1 MFLLQ
6 ATEEFPQRPG
16 LDGGANP
23 AGSRGPPGQG
33 RGDRQGRRSLLV
45 RSKVGAPKRCRGS
58 KGRGVFLI
66 DFLGVSVILIPMRD
80 TLVIDVETKKAF
92 AEVGGEQNIR
102 ELGISIAGVYS
113 YARDAFFAYEEHEL
127 PELGKMLQ
135 EADHVIGFNIKHFDI
150 PVMEPYLGKTSFE
163 KIVVT
168 DLFEHVFN
176 SLGHRAGLGAL
187 AKATLGEGKSGH
199 GLEALQWFRE
209 GRVDEVKKYCLDDVR
224 LTRDL
229 YEYGKKHGH
238 VLFESNI
245 DGKTRSVPVAWGRE
259 IKKPL
264 RSVIEEA
271 LERRRRLAIEY
282 ISSEDSDGMG
292 FRKARLIDV
301 YAIRNNEIE
310 AYCHL
315 RRALRKFRIQRIVKA
330 ELTGDSYTIPRD
342 AQSVL
347 F

>member
-1 MFLLQ
+1 
-6 ATEEFPQRPG
+6 
-16 LDGGANP
+16 
-23 AGSRGPPGQG
+23 
-33 RGDRQGRRSLLV
+33 
-45 RSKVGAPKRCRGS
+45 
-58 KGRGVFLI
+58 
-66 DFLGVSVILIPMRD
+66 MRD
-80 TLVIDVETKKAF
+80 TLVIDIETKKAF
-92 AEVGGEQNIR
+92 AEVGGEQNIK
-102 ELGISIAGVYS
+102 ELGISVAGVYS
-113 YARDAFFAYEEHEL
+113 YAKDAFFALEEHEL
-127 PELGKMLQ
+127 SELGKMVQ
-135 EADHVIGFNIKHFDI
+135 EAEHVIGFNINHFDI
-150 PVMEPYLGKTSFE
+150 PVMEPYLGEGSFS
-163 KIVVT
+163 KIAVT
-168 DLFEHVFN
+168 DLFEYVLN

-209 GRVDEVKKYCLDDVR
+209 GRVEEVKKYCLDDVR

-245 DGKTRSVPVAWGRE
+245 DGKTRSVPVSWGRPVQ
-259 IKKPL
+259 KPL

-271 LERRRRLAIEY
+271 LESRRRLAIEY
-282 ISSEDSDGMG
+282 ISSEDNDGMG
-292 FRKARLIDV
+292 FRKARLIDI

-315 RRALRKFRIQRIVKA
+315 RRDLRRFRIQRIVKA
-330 ELTGDSYTIPRD
+330 ELTDDSYIIPRD